1 MLREHRILPDFHRKD
16 NANTSQTI
24 PQNIKRRNSD
34 KLYEATVTPIPK
46 THKESTKQISDT
58 FP

>member
-1 MLREHRILPDFHRKD
+1 MLREPRILPDFQRRD
-16 NANTSQTI
+16 NSNTSQTI
-24 PQNIKRRNSD
+24 PQNINRRNSA

-58 FP
+58 FT